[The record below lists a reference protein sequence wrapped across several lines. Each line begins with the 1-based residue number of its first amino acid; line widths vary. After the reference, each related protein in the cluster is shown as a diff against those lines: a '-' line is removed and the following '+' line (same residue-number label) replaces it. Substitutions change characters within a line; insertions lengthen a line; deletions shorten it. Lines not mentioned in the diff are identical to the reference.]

1 MNTDIMQREDGHTLP
16 NVAVNAI
23 IIGDDGCFILTKR
36 ADTGQWCLPGGLV
49 EFGETVEEATIREV
63 REEIGVECSVES
75 LVGIYSTNNIEV
87 ASPPKRSSIIIA
99 FRCRITKG
107 APSISEEVS
116 EIGFFNVQNIPDTII
131 KNQRARILHALN
143 KEGPVIQ

>member
-1 MNTDIMQREDGHTLP
+1 MNTDFMHGEDEHTLP

-23 IIGDDGCFILTKR
+23 IIGADGCFILTKR
-36 ADTGQWCLPGGLV
+36 VDTGLWCLPGGLV
-49 EFGETVEEATIREV
+49 EFGETIEEATIREV
-63 REEIGVECSVES
+63 REEIGVECLVES

-87 ASPPKRSSIIIA
+87 ASPAKTNSIIIA
-99 FRCRITKG
+99 LKCRITQG
-107 APSISEEVS
+107 VPSISEEVS
-116 EIGFFNVQNIPDTII
+116 DIGFFSAHNIPDTII